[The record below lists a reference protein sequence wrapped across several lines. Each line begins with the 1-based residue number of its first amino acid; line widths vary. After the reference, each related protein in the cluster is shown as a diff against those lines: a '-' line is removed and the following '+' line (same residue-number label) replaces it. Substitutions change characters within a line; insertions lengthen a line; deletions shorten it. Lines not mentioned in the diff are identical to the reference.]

1 MLLKR
6 KHPTRIGGGALT
18 HLSPDSIDRIS
29 SFLREGRKESV
40 TISDV
45 MALADLMATS
55 FDTVI
60 KGRDEAAYREFCAIA
75 DAITRMRTDI
85 GNLQASELGKHRI
98 PEAGQELDAIVEATE
113 NATHTIM
120 EATEGV
126 MAADPNDPERYR
138 ETVNNAC
145 MTIFEACS
153 FQDITGQRIAKVV
166 ETLSMIESRV
176 THFAEAFGTAEAD
189 APGHLSEKEEQ
200 REKRKRE
207 LILNGPQN
215 EADAI
220 SQDSVDALFS

>member
-1 MLLKR
+1 MS
-6 KHPTRIGGGALT
+6 
-18 HLSPDSIDRIS
+18 HLSSDSIDRIT

-40 TISDV
+40 TITDV

-60 KGRDEAAYREFCAIA
+60 KGRDQAVYSEFCAIA
-75 DAITRMRTDI
+75 EAITRMRTDI
-85 GNLQASELGKHRI
+85 GKLQANELGKHRI
-98 PEAGQELDAIVEATE
+98 PEAGEELDAIVEATE

-126 MAADPNDPERYR
+126 MAADPGDPDKYA

-166 ETLSMIESRV
+166 ETLSMIEARV
-176 THFAEAFGTAEAD
+176 TRFAEAFGSAD
-189 APGHLSEKEEQ
+189 MPGHLSDEEEE
-200 REKRKRE
+200 REKRKRD
-207 LILNGPQN
+207 LILNGPQK

-220 SQDSVDALFS
+220 SQDSVDALFA